1 MYALSR
7 EFLARCLVKDG
18 FRLRGE
24 NLSRI
29 DVFIDA
35 AFAFAVT
42 MLVISFDRIPQS
54 FDEIVVAIKGIP
66 AFSVAVVQLVWIWH
80 AHSQWSE
87 RYGLRDARA
96 VALSTA
102 LLIIVLIY
110 IYPVRIMLSEM
121 FAWLSL
127 GNLPSDFELASYEEL
142 ASMFVFLGCG
152 FVAFCVVFLLMY
164 WHATVSRNELRLN
177 EFEIYKTETSALI
190 WSGSAVIGIISI
202 VFALTFPPRLLPF
215 AGFGYALMCVWIPF
229 AITYR
234 IRTQPAGH
242 VLKA

>member
-1 MYALSR
+1 MQALSE
-7 EFLARCLVKDG
+7 EFLTQCPVEEG

-24 NLSRI
+24 NITRI
-29 DVFIDA
+29 GVFIDA

-66 AFSVAVVQLVWIWH
+66 AFVVAVIQLVWIWH

-87 RYGLRDARA
+87 RFGLRDART

-102 LLIIVLIY
+102 LLIVVLIY
-110 IYPVRIMLSEM
+110 IYPLRIMFSGM
-121 FAWLSL
+121 FWWLSDGYLPNAVDL
-127 GNLPSDFELASYEEL
+127 GSIAEL

-164 WHATVSRNELRLN
+164 RHALVRKNELRLN
-177 EFEIYKTETSALI
+177 EFEIYQTETSALI
-190 WSGSAVIGIISI
+190 WSGSAVIGVISI
-202 VFALTFPPRLLPF
+202 VLALTFPPQLMPF
-215 AGFGYALMCVWIPF
+215 AGFGYALMGIWIPL
-229 AITYR
+229 AIMYR
-234 IRTQPAGH
+234 IRTQPAGQ
-242 VLKA
+242 VLDA